1 MYMPR
6 MEPSGKV
13 NDDATPIGLPR
24 GVVGPAPDSDGFL
37 LAPARPDSASTEL
50 SGGKVRTC
58 RLSGHRRPIHQRG
71 CEIDFRAM
79 DVSTNLRVELHQNL
93 DVRDV
98 KTTDGKSL
106 TFQRE
111 NDNPLFVN
119 VILPRRWRRQNR
131 DADLQLRRASGE

>member
-1 MYMPR
+1 
-6 MEPSGKV
+6 
-13 NDDATPIGLPR
+13 
-24 GVVGPAPDSDGFL
+24 
-37 LAPARPDSASTEL
+37 
-50 SGGKVRTC
+50 
-58 RLSGHRRPIHQRG
+58 
-71 CEIDFRAM
+71 M

-119 VILPRRWRRQNR
+119 VILPRRWRSQKP
-131 DADLQLRRASGE
+131 